1 MNNPLEPTASYNIAR
16 ANRLMA
22 LRVHPGFSDLVRI
35 SQSLVDEATA
45 IAIDFAGWDAQ
56 QISILKA
63 RAQAAKEHHA
73 LLFAKMTEAIREG
86 VEEQAASA
94 NLPDKSVREVLE
106 TGDLVRQEVL
116 TKFSDLDQ
124 ESRLPGS
131 Y

>member
-1 MNNPLEPTASYNIAR
+1 MNNPLEPTASYNIER

-22 LRVHPGFSDLVRI
+22 LRVHPGFQDLVRI
-35 SQSLVDEATA
+35 SQAMADEAGRISITYP
-45 IAIDFAGWDAQ
+45 GWDPNQ
-56 QISILKA
+56 LMVLKA
-63 RAQAAKEHHA
+63 RAQAALEHHE
-73 LLFAKMTEAIREG
+73 LLFAKISEAIREG

>member
-1 MNNPLEPTASYNIAR
+1 MNNPLEPTASYNIER

>member
-1 MNNPLEPTASYNIAR
+1 MNNPLEPAASYNIER

>member
-1 MNNPLEPTASYNIAR
+1 MNNPLEPTASYNIER

-116 TKFSDLDQ
+116 TKFSDLEQ